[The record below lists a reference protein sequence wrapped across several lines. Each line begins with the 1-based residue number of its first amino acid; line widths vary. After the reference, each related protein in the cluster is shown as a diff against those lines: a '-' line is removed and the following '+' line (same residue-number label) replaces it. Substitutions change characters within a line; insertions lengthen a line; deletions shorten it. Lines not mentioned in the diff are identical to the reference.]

1 MADVFPKIQKM
12 LFSVEPLVKG
22 LELIHAFARGV
33 PYPPYNIVK
42 VDETSYIVEVEAAG
56 FTKDELHIDL
66 KEGVLTVSGALLE
79 PPAEVAYVWHG
90 FSAKD
95 FNRRFS
101 LSQTMTLTDATF
113 VNGVLKVFLQNV
125 VPEQKVDIKE
135 E

>member
-1 MADVFPKIQKM
+1 MADVFPKITKM

-22 LELIHAFARGV
+22 LELVHAFARGV

-42 VDETSYIVEVEAAG
+42 VDDTNYVVEIEAAG

-66 KEGVLTVSGALLE
+66 KEGVLTVSGQLLE
-79 PPAEVAYVWHG
+79 PLPELVYVWHG

-95 FNRRFS
+95 FTRKFH
-101 LSQTMTLTDATF
+101 LSQTMTLFDATF

-125 VPEQKVDIKE
+125 VPEQQVDIKE